1 MVFLRT
7 TTITRTTVSKLNR
20 HADGSLQRTVTV
32 TTTTKTR
39 ITATATPDPPHATPP
54 CSNALDVTQLPQ
66 EILRMIVANLP
77 VNVYLNALGSAA
89 PCFGSFMFTDIG
101 FAWRHTNMFVN
112 AADSLLECFQAS
124 NWALLPIPYQAAFL
138 ALISECHQPA
148 TTEFDYHPLTTWYLK
163 CASPSVALTLSRLL
177 ASHGN
182 LYGGIN
188 IHQPNFLNWAV
199 THGYSQV
206 VRLLLQDTSFKIPGS
221 SLTKACHFNHIDIV
235 HILLADPRT
244 DPNTR
249 NCYVLKWAAER
260 NRVDIVQLLLQNTRS
275 TNVAHLN
282 ASLAL
287 AAFEGS
293 TEAFVLLASDTRTD
307 IHFDSECCL
316 HRAVSSGHVDIV
328 RFILLDPQTDLRVHY
343 DSLFMTASRTG
354 HAEMVRLLLS
364 CASFS
369 NNPLSS
375 AQSEVHPMTIK

>member
-7 TTITRTTVSKLNR
+7 TTITRATLSKLCR
-20 HADGSLQRTVTV
+20 HADGSLRRTVNV
-32 TTTTKTR
+32 TTTTKTC
-39 ITATATPDPPHATPP
+39 ITAIATPDPFADTPATPP
-54 CSNALDVTQLPQ
+54 CSNAFDITQLPQ
-66 EILRMIVANLP
+66 EILHMIVANLP
-77 VNVYLNALGSAA
+77 VNAYLNALGSAA

-101 FAWRHTNMFVN
+101 FAWRHTNLFVN
-112 AADSLLECFQAS
+112 AADSLLECFQTS
-124 NWALLPIPYQAAFL
+124 SWALLPIPYQAAFL

-163 CASPSVALTLSRLL
+163 CASPSVALKLSRLL
-177 ASHGN
+177 VSNGT
-182 LYGGIN
+182 LYGGNN

-206 VRLLLQDTSFKIPGS
+206 VRLILQDTSFKIPGS
-221 SLTKACHFNHIDIV
+221 SLTKACHFNHTDIV

-260 NRVDIVQLLLQNTRS
+260 NRVDIVQLLLQDTRT

-293 TEAFVLLASDTRTD
+293 TEAFVLLASDARTD

-316 HRAVSSGHVDIV
+316 QRAVSSGHVDIV
-328 RFILLDPQTDLRVHY
+328 RFILLDPQADLRCNMIHY
-343 DSLFMTASRTG
+343 S
-354 HAEMVRLLLS
+354 
-364 CASFS
+364 
-369 NNPLSS
+369 
-375 AQSEVHPMTIK
+375 